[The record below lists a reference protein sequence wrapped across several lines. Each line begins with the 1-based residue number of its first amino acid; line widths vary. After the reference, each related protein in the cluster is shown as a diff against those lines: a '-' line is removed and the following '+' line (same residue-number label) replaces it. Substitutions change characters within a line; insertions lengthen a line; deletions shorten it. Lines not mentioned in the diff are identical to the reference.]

1 MRKKKLLIV
10 DDEKIILDLLQGLLT
25 LEGYIVS
32 TACNGLQGLEKFNIS
47 RPDLV
52 MTDMMMPLMN
62 GRDLIKEIRKNPEN
76 NNIPIIL
83 TSSMTNVSAFTNE
96 GWQLFI
102 KKPPDIDYI
111 VQSIKV
117 LLDKYNTE
125 LG

>member
-1 MRKKKLLIV
+1 MTKKKLLIV
-10 DDEKIILDLLQGLLT
+10 DDEKIILDVLQELLV
-25 LEGYIVS
+25 LEGYIVT
-32 TACNGLQGLEKFNIS
+32 TAYNGIQGLEKFNDS

-62 GRDLIKEIRKNPEN
+62 GRDLIKEIRKNPVN

-102 KKPPDIDYI
+102 KKPADIDFI
-111 VQSIKV
+111 IESIKV

>member
-1 MRKKKLLIV
+1 MTKKRLLII
-10 DDEKIILDLLQGLLT
+10 DDEKIILDILQELLI
-25 LEGYIVS
+25 LEGYIVT
-32 TACNGLQGLEKFNIS
+32 TAYNGLQGLEKFNDS

-102 KKPPDIDYI
+102 KKPPDIDFI
-111 VQSIKV
+111 IESIKV
-117 LLDKYNTE
+117 LLDKYNTD

>member
-1 MRKKKLLIV
+1 MSKKRLLIV
-10 DDEKIILDLLQGLLT
+10 DDEKIILDLLQDLLT

-32 TACNGLQGLEKFNIS
+32 TACNGLQGLEKFNES

-62 GRDLIKEIRKNPEN
+62 GRDLIKEIRKNPVN

-83 TSSMTNVSAFTNE
+83 TSSMSNVSAFTNE

-102 KKPPDIDYI
+102 KKPSDIDFI
-111 VQSIKV
+111 IESIKV
-117 LLDKYNTE
+117 LLDKYNTA

>member
-1 MRKKKLLIV
+1 MTKKKLLIV
-10 DDEKIILDLLQGLLT
+10 DDEKIILDVLQELLV
-25 LEGYIVS
+25 LEGYIVT
-32 TACNGLQGLEKFNIS
+32 TAYNGIQGLEKFYDS

-62 GRDLIKEIRKNPEN
+62 GRDLIKEIRKNPVN

-102 KKPPDIDYI
+102 KKPADIDFI
-111 VQSIKV
+111 IESIKV